1 MNRITEEQG
10 ELMIKITK
18 GMWNKKYKQFPND
31 RDDAIGLAILEM
43 CKSIKRYDNRKNIS
57 LNSYLNLIAD
67 RSFKKYFRDF
77 VYKHQDKYTYIE
89 QESEE
94 GYILGLEDVIGDVD
108 FNYENIEFNELME
121 KFDKYVVN
129 KNKRT
134 SRKMNINE
142 LHKIIELLDKGY
154 TQVEIS
160 KMFGYS
166 QNTVKKKIHRM
177 REVIM
182 EIKNNE

>member
-1 MNRITEEQG
+1 MKISEE
-10 ELMIKITK
+10 K
-18 GMWNKKYKQFPND
+18 GNLIMSVAKGTWNKKYKQFPND

-94 GYILGLEDVIGDVD
+94 GYILGLEDIIGKDD
-108 FNYENIEFNELME
+108 IHYNDIEFNELMK
-121 KFDKYVVN
+121 KFDKYVIN

-154 TQVEIS
+154 TQSEVS
-160 KMFGYS
+160 KMFGCS

-177 REVIM
+177 RFIIN
-182 EIKNNE
+182 EINENN